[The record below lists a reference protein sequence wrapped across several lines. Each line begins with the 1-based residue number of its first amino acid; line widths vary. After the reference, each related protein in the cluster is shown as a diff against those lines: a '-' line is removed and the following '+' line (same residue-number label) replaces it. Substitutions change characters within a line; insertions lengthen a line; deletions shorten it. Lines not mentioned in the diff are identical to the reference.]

1 MTPHDG
7 CRVSPFGHPRIKACS
22 AAPRG
27 FSQLTTSFIGSRR
40 LGIHRWLFVAW
51 KNKDARARYA
61 ILKGLDTG
69 LVELGGTARCR
80 LEAGSAC
87 SRSAARPRGRRTGP
101 RGPGALPGNR
111 RENERPSRRTPGRS
125 EDLQPLV
132 WSKRPSNQCINWV
145 VARWPGQMARAINE
159 TNSLERR

>member
-61 ILKGLDTG
+61 ILKGLDTE
-69 LVELGGTARCR
+69 LEELGGTARCR

-87 SRSAARPRGRRTGP
+87 SRCAQQDPVAGEPVL
-101 RGPGALPGNR
+101 GALGHSLETEERTNDRPAAPPGDPKIYNR
-111 RENERPSRRTPGRS
+111 WCGRS
-125 EDLQPLV
+125 DRV
-132 WSKRPSNQCINWV
+132 
-145 VARWPGQMARAINE
+145 
-159 TNSLERR
+159 TNASTG

>member
-61 ILKGLDTG
+61 ILKGLDTELEERA
-69 LVELGGTARCR
+69 LVERQV
-80 LEAGSAC
+80 AGS
-87 SRSAARPRGRRTGP
+87 RPAALVPDAHDKAPAAGEPVIGAL
-101 RGPGALPGNR
+101 GALPGNR
-111 RENERPSRRTPGRS
+111 RQNERPTRRTPGRS

-132 WSKRPSNQCINWV
+132 RSNRSSNQCINWV
-145 VARWPGQMARAINE
+145 VAHWPGLVTEQSARR
-159 TNSLERR
+159 TP

>member
-61 ILKGLDTG
+61 VLKGLWAR
-69 LVELGGTARCR
+69 LGEPN
-80 LEAGSAC
+80 LEAHDNAPAGGEGVGGAHLQNGTEDGTI
-87 SRSAARPRGRRTGP
+87 RAGWPRRGKTSIDDQTAIRTQLANASTWESVDRCDP
-101 RGPGALPGNR
+101 R
-111 RENERPSRRTPGRS
+111 
-125 EDLQPLV
+125 
-132 WSKRPSNQCINWV
+132 
-145 VARWPGQMARAINE
+145 
-159 TNSLERR
+159 